1 MDALSD
7 VLRVARLSG
16 GLFLRAAFS
25 GPWCVS
31 TRILPTDCAPWLRE
45 DARLIVYHYVLE
57 GGFRSRAPSGAEYEF
72 QQGDVML
79 LPHNDPHLMGSDL
92 TLAPMPACDVVRHW
106 SDGRLA
112 TLEMGRGSGRTLLVC
127 GYLAGPPSEGNPVF
141 SALPTVLRF
150 DLRSGA
156 ASSWIRSTFDFAIE
170 ETMAQHA
177 GSSATVA
184 KLSELLFIEA
194 VRRYAD
200 SLPEDQTGW
209 FAALKDPYVSRALAL
224 LHGRLAEPW
233 TVDQLGREVG
243 LSRSA
248 LADRFVQLLGVAPM
262 HYLTDW
268 RMQVATQELINGNQS
283 MIRIAQ
289 AVGYDSEAAFGR
301 AFRRVIKDSPAAWRR
316 RARDPGA
323 ALGTGPGG

>member
-1 MDALSD
+1 MC
-7 VLRVARLSG
+7 
-16 GLFLRAAFS
+16 RA
-25 GPWCVS
+25 
-31 TRILPTDCAPWLRE
+31 
-45 DARLIVYHYVLE
+45 
-57 GGFRSRAPSGAEYEF
+57 RSR
-72 QQGDVML
+72 
-79 LPHNDPHLMGSDL
+79 
-92 TLAPMPACDVVRHW
+92 C
-106 SDGRLA
+106 
-112 TLEMGRGSGRTLLVC
+112 C
-127 GYLAGPPSEGNPVF
+127 
-141 SALPTVLRF
+141 
-150 DLRSGA
+150 
-156 ASSWIRSTFDFAIE
+156 
-170 ETMAQHA
+170 
-177 GSSATVA
+177 
-184 KLSELLFIEA
+184 
-194 VRRYAD
+194 
-200 SLPEDQTGW
+200 TG
-209 FAALKDPYVSRALAL
+209 
-224 LHGRLAEPW
+224 GEPW